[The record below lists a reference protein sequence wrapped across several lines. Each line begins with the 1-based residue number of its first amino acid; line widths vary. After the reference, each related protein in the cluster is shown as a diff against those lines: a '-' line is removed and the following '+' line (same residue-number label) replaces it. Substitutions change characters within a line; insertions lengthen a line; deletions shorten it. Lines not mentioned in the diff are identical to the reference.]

1 MGKSALLGGTPV
13 RTRPFPSWPQSDGR
27 DLKYVREVLETSQWG
42 GTIHGPK
49 VTAFCERFA
58 RYSDAAYGVGMTS
71 CTAGL
76 ELALRAF
83 EVGPGDEVIVPAY
96 TFIAT
101 ALAPLTTGADIVFV
115 DMDARTFCITPE
127 AVEAAVTP
135 RTKAVI
141 PVHFAGHPADVE
153 GLQAVAQ
160 THGLKLV
167 WDAAHAHTTEW
178 RGKKVG
184 GLEPVS
190 AYSFNHAKNLTCGEG
205 GVITTNDGELADF
218 LRYTLSTFG
227 RKKDHPW
234 YEHHRLGFS
243 HPLTE
248 FQASIL
254 MGQFERLEEQ
264 SLKREE
270 NARLLI
276 RGLSE
281 IEGIGPPYPGPDA
294 TRHGWH
300 VFVMTYEPEAFEGLP
315 KATFSRALTA
325 EGIPCGGYTYPLY
338 DNPMFDRETG
348 RVEGAQGGFRC
359 MPCPVSEWACEEGV
373 FNFSQSMLL
382 DEPDGM
388 NDIVDAIAKVKEN
401 AGELLHLG
409 DAEK

>member
-1 MGKSALLGGTPV
+1 MEKSALLGGTPV
-13 RTRPFPSWPQSDGR
+13 RMRPFPSWPQSDGR
-27 DLKYVREVLETSQWG
+27 DLDYVREVLETSQWG

-49 VTAFCERFA
+49 VTAFCEAFA
-58 RYSDAAYGVGMTS
+58 HYSDAAYGVGMTS

-101 ALAPLTTGADIVFV
+101 ALAPLATGADIVFV
-115 DMDARTFCITPE
+115 DMDPRTFCITPE

-153 GLQAVAQ
+153 GLQRVAQ
-160 THGLKLV
+160 KHGLKLV
-167 WDAAHAHTTEW
+167 WDTAHAHTTEW

-184 GLEPVS
+184 GLDPVS
-190 AYSFNHAKNLTCGEG
+190 SYSFNHAKNLTCGEG
-205 GVITTNDGELADF
+205 GMVTTNDEELADL

-234 YEHHRLGFS
+234 YEHHRLGFA
-243 HPLTE
+243 HPLIE
-248 FQASIL
+248 FQAAIL

-264 SLKREE
+264 SLRREE

-281 IEGIGPPYPGPDA
+281 IEGIGPPYLSSDA

-300 VFVMTYEPEAFEGLP
+300 VFVMTCEPEAFGGLP
-315 KATFSRALTA
+315 KATFSSALTA

-359 MPCPVSEWACEEGV
+359 LPCPVSEWACEEGV

-401 AGELLHLG
+401 VGELL
-409 DAEK
+409 DWQED